1 MNKTWMLAMVLAL
14 PLGTAAQSD
23 FELAEFYYNEG
34 SYEQAKL
41 YLEQLWKKNKTK
53 KVYDMY
59 YASLLA
65 INDFERAEKL
75 VKSRMRNKNTR
86 AVFRRRLVL
95 IMRKNRCRCCS
106 LSMPTVFAATSVQ
119 I

>member
-1 MNKTWMLAMVLAL
+1 MVLAL

-59 YASLLA
+59 YASLLRSMILNA
-65 INDFERAEKL
+65 PKNS
-75 VKSRMRNKNTR
+75 SRVACATKTR
-86 AVFRRRLVL
+86 VLRLTLNWGSFRSTYAC
-95 IMRKNRCRCCS
+95 NSC
-106 LSMPTVFAATSVQ
+106 
-119 I
+119 